1 MQAYKIDP
9 KAKTITPVEYS
20 GDYKQIAELIGEG
33 TKYFTTVNLGG
44 GDTLFV
50 DDEGLLTIPEEG
62 RAFFTIKGYSN
73 PNLRAHPKCRGQQPL
88 IGCAVLLGTD
98 AEGDRHLPD
107 SPRSGAP
114 AKTLSGGTTN
124 HSRDGRYTHGTVDD
138 VRGDVEGESDGQ

>member
-9 KAKTITPVEYS
+9 KAKTITPVEYT

-33 TKYFTTVNLGG
+33 TQYFTTVNLGG

-62 RAFFTIKGYSN
+62 RAFFTMKGYSN

-98 AEGDRHLPD
+98 AEGEPV
-107 SPRSGAP
+107 SPTATGVERLKNALRWHDEP
-114 AKTLSGGTTN
+114 FTQA
-124 HSRDGRYTHGTVDD
+124 D
-138 VRGDVEGESDGQ
+138 VVKMGPLMTFEAM